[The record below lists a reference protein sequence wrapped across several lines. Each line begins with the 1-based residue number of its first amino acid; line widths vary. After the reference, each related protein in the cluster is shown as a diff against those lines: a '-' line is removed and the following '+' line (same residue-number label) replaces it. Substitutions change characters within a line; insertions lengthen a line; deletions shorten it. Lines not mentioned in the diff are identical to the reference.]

1 MSRHLGNPYYWLFGF
16 VVGLITGAIMATM
29 IQGGAPSTGA
39 GTSPADKLLSG
50 NGSHTI
56 TAKAWDGAGN
66 EGIGRSTFPAKYDA
80 QFSETSGN
88 VNTARPADSQAKF
101 KFTLRLGTAR
111 SESASDGVFVF
122 DKTISGVLVRASDDA
137 PMATHFYSM
146 SGGVLR
152 NVLISQTDPLSPS
165 YETHFKRGDLIDP
178 NTGLAPTGSGIYVL
192 KVYARGVD
200 GNWMLQATSSSVA
213 F

>member
-1 MSRHLGNPYYWLFGF
+1 MPRHLSNPYYWLFGF
-16 VVGLITGAIMATM
+16 VIGLSTGAMMVIM
-29 IQGGAPSTGA
+29 IHPGGAPGTGA

-66 EGIGRSTFPAKYDA
+66 EGIGRSIFPAKYDA
-80 QFSETSGN
+80 QFSEASGN
-88 VNTARPADSQAKF
+88 LNTDRPADSQAKF
-101 KFTLRLGTAR
+101 KFTLRRGTSL
-111 SESASDGVFVF
+111 SEGSIIL
-122 DKTISGVLVRASDDA
+122 DKTILGVLVRVSDDA
-137 PMATHFYSM
+137 PMATHFYGT

-178 NTGLAPTGSGIYVL
+178 NTGLAPTGSGIYLL
-192 KVYARGVD
+192 KVYVRGVD
-200 GNWMLQATSSSVA
+200 GNWMLQATSSSVT